1 MLHSLKY
8 PTLLLLLLLANGIHA
23 QRGVNGIK
31 TENLPQFDFHKI
43 HFGFAL
49 GYNSSNFFLDHKPGV
64 IPQDSVLSVVPKSQ
78 PGFHLGIIT
87 SLNFSDNIHLRF
99 VPGISFQDRV
109 INYEFLEADGSTSN
123 FEKHV
128 ESTNLEFPLL
138 FKFRTDRI
146 NNVAYYFITGAKVT
160 VDMASQKDVDNNI
173 DDEVVIKL
181 EKTDFAAEV
190 GAGMDFFLPYF
201 KFALEVKG
209 AFGIP
214 NQFIDDGT
222 RFAAPIESIRTRGI
236 YLSFLFEGGI

>member
-1 MLHSLKY
+1 MSFRLK
-8 PTLLLLLLLANGIHA
+8 PVFVLALLIAACAVQA
-23 QRGVNGIK
+23 QRGVKGIK
-31 TENLPQFDFHKI
+31 IENLPQFDLHKI

-49 GYNSSNFFLDHKPGV
+49 GYNASSFFLDTKPGA
-64 IPQDSVLSVVPKSQ
+64 IPQDSVLSVVPKGQ

-87 SLNFSDNIHLRF
+87 SLNFNKNIHLRF
-99 VPGISFQDRV
+99 VPSISFQDR
-109 INYEFLEADGSTSN
+109 IISYEFREPDTSISSY
-123 FEKHV
+123 EKHV

-146 NNVAYYFITGAKVT
+146 NNVAYYLVAGGKVT
-160 VDMASQKDVDNNI
+160 IDMATQKDVNNDI
-173 DDEVVIKL
+173 DDEIVIKL
-181 EKTDFAAEV
+181 EKTDFAAEI

-222 RFAAPIESIRTRGI
+222 RFASPIESIRTKGI
-236 YLSFLFEGGI
+236 YVSFLFEGGI